1 MHPGCYPAQSLRSRL
16 RLRIA
21 GFAIWGIT
29 LSDGIPRWQAMQ
41 IRKRKR
47 ERRGCAGKQNP
58 ALSDHTDEQPHT
70 CSCVCGDFRSK
81 SLKMHGISV
90 FGVFVTLFP
99 LSTRGL
105 AVFYDQIEYYSVLTY
120 FTTKTVMR
128 AFSRV
133 DSGNKVTQ
141 LISHLRCNSAHFRQI
156 S

>member
-99 LSTRGL
+99 LSTRGGRP
-105 AVFYDQIEYYSVLTY
+105 
-120 FTTKTVMR
+120 TVGVKSQDGR
-128 AFSRV
+128 ICGLLQDSRIPRIRV
-133 DSGNKVTQ
+133 VPELPTWNN
-141 LISHLRCNSAHFRQI
+141 HLRKNLEVFEH
-156 S
+156 